1 MIGGATADT
10 VYKAGSLGYFSEGP
24 ALDLVQPWKSLRTRN
39 KSIHQSGGRIVTIL
53 ARSAAVA
60 FCIGVVASSGA
71 AAQERMNIA
80 WGGSNPGGVMYY
92 MVGSAGTI
100 ISEKL
105 PQYNITQVTT
115 GGSTEN
121 AKRIIKGELDMGI
134 VYGAHVFMSQKPEGP
149 FANGP
154 KGTMFRGVAKAYKGP
169 TYFVTLPDSG
179 ITTLADLAGKKVAL
193 GPPGSGTVF
202 NCSNILRALDMLD
215 KIDPSM
221 MTFADAGRALG
232 NGQIDALCQS
242 SAPAAAVKEIAETR
256 GALVLPY
263 SSAEMKKV
271 VTTYP
276 FYVPDIMPSTTYKGV
291 PDVELPFLTV
301 YWVAHERVPAK
312 AVEDI
317 LALVY
322 QPEIKKQLAAGH
334 KAWAQMAPDTKNFQ
348 ALGVPMHPG
357 AVAYYKSKGLWQE

>member
-1 MIGGATADT
+1 MIKS
-10 VYKAGSLGYFSEGP
+10 KALYAACAIAALAAAGP
-24 ALDLVQPWKSLRTRN
+24 
-39 KSIHQSGGRIVTIL
+39 
-53 ARSAAVA
+53 
-60 FCIGVVASSGA
+60 A
-71 AAQERMNIA
+71 AAQDKENIA

-92 MVGSAGTI
+92 MVGTAGTI

-134 VYGAHVFMSQKPEGP
+134 VYGAHVYMSQKPEGP
-149 FANGP
+149 FEGGD
-154 KGTMFRGVAKAYKGP
+154 KGTMFRGIAKAYKGP

-179 ITTLADLAGKKVAL
+179 ISSISDLKGKKVAL

-202 NCSNILRALDMLD
+202 NCSNMLRALGMLED
-215 KIDPSM
+215 IDPSM

-242 SAPAAAVKEIAETR
+242 SAPAAAVKELAETK
-256 GALVLPY
+256 GAVVLPY
-263 SSAEMKKV
+263 SKAELSKING
-271 VTTYP
+271 TYP
-276 FYVPDIMPSTTYKGV
+276 FYNTDTMPSTTYKGV
-291 PDVELPFLTV
+291 PDVDLPYLTV
-301 YWVAHERVPAK
+301 YWVAHERVSAK

-317 LALVY
+317 LNLVY
-322 QPEIKKQLAAGH
+322 QPEIGKRLADGH
-334 KAWAQMAPDTKNFQ
+334 KAWAQMEPDIKNFE

-357 AVAYYKSKGLWQE
+357 AKAYYESKGLWPK

>member
-1 MIGGATADT
+1 MRKLTIITAALIG
-10 VYKAGSLGYFSEGP
+10 LGLSQP
-24 ALDLVQPWKSLRTRN
+24 A
-39 KSIHQSGGRIVTIL
+39 
-53 ARSAAVA
+53 
-60 FCIGVVASSGA
+60 GA
-71 AAQERMNIA
+71 AEKINIA

-92 MVGSAGTI
+92 MVGAAGTI

-149 FANGP
+149 FKGGA
-154 KGTMFRGVAKAYKGP
+154 KGTMFRGIAKAYKGP
-169 TYFVTLPDSG
+169 TYFVTLPGSG
-179 ITTLADLAGKKVAL
+179 IKKLSDLAGKTVAL

-202 NCSNILRALDMLD
+202 NCSNILRATGFLD
-215 KIDPSM
+215 KVKSRM

-232 NGQIDALCQS
+232 NRQIDVLCQS
-242 SAPAAAVKEIAETR
+242 SAPAGAVKELAETR
-256 GALVLPY
+256 GAVVLAY
-263 SSAEMKKV
+263 TGEEMKKI
-271 VTTYP
+271 TTQYP
-276 FYVPDIMPSTTYKGV
+276 FYNKGTMPSTTYKGV
-291 PDVELPFLTV
+291 PDVDLPYLTV

-317 LALVY
+317 LDLVY
-322 QPEIKKQLAAGH
+322 QPEIMKRLVIGH
-334 KAWAQMAPDTKNFQ
+334 KAWAQMEPDTKSFQ

-357 AVAYYKSKGLWQE
+357 AKAYYMKKGLWEE

>member
-1 MIGGATADT
+1 MKSFTKKVALTLALGIG
-10 VYKAGSLGYFSEGP
+10 LG
-24 ALDLVQPWKSLRTRN
+24 
-39 KSIHQSGGRIVTIL
+39 
-53 ARSAAVA
+53 
-60 FCIGVVASSGA
+60 GVVS
-71 AAQERMNIA
+71 AQEKINIA

-169 TYFVTLPDSG
+169 TYFVTLPKSG
-179 ITTLADLAGKKVAL
+179 ISKISDLKGKKVAL

-202 NCSNILRALDMLD
+202 NCSNMLRAIGMLGD
-215 KIDPSM
+215 INPSM

-242 SAPAAAVKEIAETR
+242 SAPAAAVKELAETR
-256 GALVLPY
+256 GAVVLPY
-263 SSAEMKKV
+263 SDGEMKKIT
-271 VTTYP
+271 TTYP
-276 FYVPDIMPSTTYKGV
+276 FYNKGTMPATTYKGV
-291 PDVELPFLTV
+291 PAVELPFLTV

-312 AVEDI
+312 AVQDI
-317 LALVY
+317 LVLVY
-322 QPEIKKQLAAGH
+322 QPDIRTRLAAGH
-334 KAWAQMAPDTKNFQ
+334 KAWAQMEPDTKNFE

-357 AVAYYKSKGLWQE
+357 AEAYYKSKGLWGN

>member
-1 MIGGATADT
+1 MMKSVTMKTA
-10 VYKAGSLGYFSEGP
+10 L
-24 ALDLVQPWKSLRTRN
+24 
-39 KSIHQSGGRIVTIL
+39 IL
-53 ARSAAVA
+53 ALG
-60 FCIGVVASSGA
+60 IGVGA
-71 AAQERMNIA
+71 VVSAQDKINIA

-92 MVGSAGTI
+92 MVGTAGTI

-149 FANGP
+149 FKNGP

-179 ITTLADLAGKKVAL
+179 ISTISNLKGKKVAL

-202 NCSNILRALDMLD
+202 NCSNILRAVGMLED
-215 KIDPSM
+215 INASM

-242 SAPAAAVKEIAETR
+242 SAPAAAVKELAETR
-256 GALVLPY
+256 GAVVLPY
-263 SSAEMKKV
+263 SDEEMQKI
-271 VTTYP
+271 TSTYP
-276 FYVPDIMPSTTYKGV
+276 FYNKGTMPATTYKGV
-291 PDVELPFLTV
+291 PAVDLPFLTV
-301 YWVAHERVPAK
+301 YWVAHERVPAM
-312 AVEDI
+312 AVQDI
-317 LALVY
+317 LELVY
-322 QPEIKKQLAAGH
+322 QPEIKKRLAAGH
-334 KAWAQMAPDTKNFQ
+334 KAWAQMEPDTKNFE

-357 AVAYYKSKGLWQE
+357 AVAYYKSKGLWGN

>member
-1 MIGGATADT
+1 MKISTVMAAALAVTVGGM
-10 VYKAGSLGYFSEGP
+10 
-24 ALDLVQPWKSLRTRN
+24 
-39 KSIHQSGGRIVTIL
+39 
-53 ARSAAVA
+53 
-60 FCIGVVASSGA
+60 GA
-71 AAQERMNIA
+71 AMAQEKENIA

-92 MVGSAGTI
+92 MVGAAGTI

-154 KGTMFRGVAKAYKGP
+154 RGTMFRGIAKAYKGP
-169 TYFVTLPDSG
+169 SYFVTLPDSG
-179 ITTLADLAGKKVAL
+179 IKSIADLRGKKVAL

-202 NCSNILRALDMLD
+202 NCSNMLRAIGMLD
-215 KIDPSM
+215 DVKPSM

-242 SAPAAAVKEIAETR
+242 SAPAAAVKELAETK
-256 GALVLPY
+256 GAVVLPY
-263 SSAEMKKV
+263 SDAEMNQIT
-271 VTTYP
+271 TTYP
-276 FYVPDIMPSTTYKGV
+276 FYNRGTMPASTYKGV
-291 PDVELPFLTV
+291 PAIDLPYLTV
-301 YWVAHERVPAK
+301 YWVAHERVSAK

-317 LALVY
+317 LNLVY
-322 QPEIKKQLAAGH
+322 QPEIRERLQAGH
-334 KAWAQMAPDTKNFQ
+334 KAWGQMEPDTRNFE

>member
-1 MIGGATADT
+1 MR
-10 VYKAGSLGYFSEGP
+10 KL
-24 ALDLVQPWKSLRTRN
+24 
-39 KSIHQSGGRIVTIL
+39 TIIT
-53 ARSAAVA
+53 AAVVGLGLSQPA
-60 FCIGVVASSGA
+60 GA
-71 AAQERMNIA
+71 AEKMNIA

-92 MVGSAGTI
+92 MVGAAGTI

-149 FANGP
+149 FKGGA

-169 TYFVTLPDSG
+169 TYFVTLPGSG
-179 ITTLADLAGKKVAL
+179 ITKLSDLAGKTVAL

-202 NCSNILRALDMLD
+202 NCSNILRATGFLD
-215 KIDPSM
+215 KVKPRM

-232 NGQIDALCQS
+232 NRQIDVLCQS
-242 SAPAAAVKEIAETR
+242 SAPAGAVKELAETR
-256 GALVLPY
+256 GAVVLPY
-263 SSAEMKKV
+263 TDEEMKKV
-271 VTTYP
+271 TTTYP
-276 FYVPDIMPSTTYKGV
+276 FYNKGTMPSTTYKGV
-291 PDVELPFLTV
+291 PDVDLPFLTV
-301 YWVAHERVPAK
+301 YWVAHERLPAK

-317 LALVY
+317 LDLVY
-322 QPEIKKQLAAGH
+322 QPEIKKRLATGH
-334 KAWAQMAPDTKNFQ
+334 KAWAQMEPDTKNFQ

-357 AVAYYKSKGLWQE
+357 AKAYYTKKGLWQE